1 MGTLQEPPPKNKAL
15 LRDYENPLVF
25 LNKAL
30 LGAYGI
36 GGVPLGSH
44 DLLWFPSK
52 ISWSRSFFHRRMV
65 QIFAYEVLKDGGD
78 ASKII
83 ENWKNPYELGCY
95 HVVSI
100 TMLIER

>member
-1 MGTLQEPPPKNKAL
+1 
-15 LRDYENPLVF
+15 
-25 LNKAL
+25 
-30 LGAYGI
+30 
-36 GGVPLGSH
+36 
-44 DLLWFPSK
+44 
-52 ISWSRSFFHRRMV
+52 MV
-65 QIFAYEVLKDGGD
+65 QIFAYEVLKDDQGD